1 MALAVSGGH
10 AVAHAPEHVLVVPV
24 SCANRYRVR
33 PCESGRLLP
42 GLLLLAPPTVAG
54 APPPVVGDV
63 VDGVAA
69 LPLLPQPATASAMSG
84 AAAAPLMKVAVL
96 RRVMVIPTV
105 AGYRVPIVEF
115 EPARSHRGTP
125 PADTLD
131 FSSAV
136 SEGLE
141 VSSVVGRSRGNAVIQ
156 GAAERHVA
164 LLQRDRELER
174 IRRCIHRALQ
184 GRGSALL
191 VEGPAGRGDATLP
204 PPARHSAEAAQL

>member
-33 PCESGRLLP
+33 PCESTRMLP
-42 GLLLLAPPTVAG
+42 RLLLLATRTVAG

-115 EPARSHRGTP
+115 EPRGHTVGPPLQTP
-125 PADTLD
+125 LTFRVPCPK
-131 FSSAV
+131 
-136 SEGLE
+136 G
-141 VSSVVGRSRGNAVIQ
+141 
-156 GAAERHVA
+156 
-164 LLQRDRELER
+164 
-174 IRRCIHRALQ
+174 
-184 GRGSALL
+184 
-191 VEGPAGRGDATLP
+191 
-204 PPARHSAEAAQL
+204 